1 MPMNH
6 DSAKVCPTWP
16 PSLTLTTEPK
26 NTHSKPDHGV
36 KPHASDLG
44 IGRHFLQCVQGPGI
58 KGEALAVDFLSTMVL
73 TRSSSSPHTRAAT
86 ARSPHTYPSAGLLPS
101 PTSSL
106 CCRRLALEAKHSLLY
121 PITTTALGIRGVK
134 SVKRR
139 LVQRGL
145 TSRLEVLSPRP
156 PPSLLLP
163 HNHQGHR
170 LAGFILRTG
179 AKNNDLSVA
188 GAWVQPVSRH
198 PLCPDLSDL
207 PADSPLIVHWV
218 RYLQRAQEAGFCS
231 RAGAASPRPGR
242 CST

>member
-1 MPMNH
+1 
-6 DSAKVCPTWP
+6 
-16 PSLTLTTEPK
+16 
-26 NTHSKPDHGV
+26 
-36 KPHASDLG
+36 
-44 IGRHFLQCVQGPGI
+44 
-58 KGEALAVDFLSTMVL
+58 MVS
-73 TRSSSSPHTRAAT
+73 TRSSSSPNTRAAT
-86 ARSPHTYPSAGLLPS
+86 ARSPHTYPSAGLSSS

-106 CCRRLALEAKHSLLY
+106 RRRRLALEAKHSLLY

-163 HNHQGHR
+163 HNYQGHR

-188 GAWVQPVSRH
+188 GAWVQPCTGCATCKGRKKRVFVRV
-198 PLCPDLSDL
+198 PAL
-207 PADSPLIVHWV
+207 PPHVLADALELWAMARNELYPTRSGTSAVTAAAANISHSSSPSPLP
-218 RYLQRAQEAGFCS
+218 
-231 RAGAASPRPGR
+231 SPLPSPVPLTVSAT
-242 CST
+242 STVVL